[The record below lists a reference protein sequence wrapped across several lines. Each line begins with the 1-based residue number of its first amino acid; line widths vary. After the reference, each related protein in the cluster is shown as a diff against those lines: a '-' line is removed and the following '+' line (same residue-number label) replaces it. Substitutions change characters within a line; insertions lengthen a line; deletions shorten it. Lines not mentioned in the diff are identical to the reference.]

1 MKRVF
6 STLLMSFM
14 FLAVQAQI
22 HTPVKWKIKLEDSGK
37 PEKEIVFTAVA
48 DKGWHLYD
56 MNLPA
61 GGPVSTSITY
71 ETMKGAELVGKVV
84 PSVAPTSVYDELFA
98 MNLRWYSGTVT
109 FTQKIKVTDAK
120 AFKLAGELEFMACND
135 ETCLPPERV
144 EFSFNRKNITMTD
157 AGVVAGESDD
167 QAAADSLSL
176 AQGTDSLSVSA
187 DGENAGQ
194 LVNPTKIAEALSDN
208 VDLWT
213 PVIDELKAFGESPLD
228 GTDSSLLFIFLAGF
242 AGGFIALLTPC
253 VWPMI
258 PMTVSFFLKRTKNK
272 KKAIKD
278 AVMYGVSIIVIYLAL
293 GLLITGIFG
302 ASALNDLS
310 TNAVFNLL
318 FFALLVLF
326 AVSFFGAFEM
336 VLPSSWTNKLDAK
349 ADSTSGILSIFFM
362 AFTLA
367 LVSFSCTGPIIGTL
381 LVQAASMGSIVAPAV
396 GMFGFAFALAIPFSV
411 FAIFPNM
418 LQSMPKS
425 GGWLNSVKV
434 VLGFLELA
442 LALKF
447 FSVADLAYGWRI
459 LDRETFLVLWIVI
472 FAMLGFYLL
481 GKIRFS
487 HDSEL
492 KYVSVPRLF
501 MAIVS
506 LAFAV
511 YMVPGLWGA
520 PLKSISAFAPP
531 LYTQDFNLYEDEV
544 HAQFDDYEAGM
555 AYAKKNNKPVMIDF
569 SGYGCVNCRKMEAS
583 VWTNPGVK
591 QIIENDYVLIT
602 LFVDDKTKLPEVIE
616 IEEHGKI
623 RKLKTVG
630 DKWSYLQRSKFGA
643 NAQPFYVLLD
653 NNGKPL
659 SHSYAYDED
668 VNKYIQFLQG
678 GLKNYKK

>member
-84 PSVAPTSVYDELFA
+84 SSVAPTSVYYELFA

-501 MAIVS
+501 MAIVT

-616 IEEHGKI
+616 IEEHGKT

>member
-1 MKRVF
+1 
-6 STLLMSFM
+6 
-14 FLAVQAQI
+14 
-22 HTPVKWKIKLEDSGK
+22 
-37 PEKEIVFTAVA
+37 
-48 DKGWHLYD
+48 
-56 MNLPA
+56 
-61 GGPVSTSITY
+61 
-71 ETMKGAELVGKVV
+71 MKGAELVGKVV
-84 PSVAPTSVYDELFA
+84 SSVAPTSVYDELFA

-167 QAAADSLSL
+167 QTVADSLSL

-501 MAIVS
+501 MAIIS

-616 IEEHGKI
+616 IEEHGKT